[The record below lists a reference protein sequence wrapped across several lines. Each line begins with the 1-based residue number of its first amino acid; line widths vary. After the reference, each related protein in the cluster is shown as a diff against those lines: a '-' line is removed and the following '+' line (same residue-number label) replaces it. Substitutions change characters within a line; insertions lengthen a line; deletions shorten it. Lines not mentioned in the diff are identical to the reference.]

1 MRKVFVIISFI
12 FFSAFLAP
20 AFADA
25 SSISGFIPGQI
36 WYSKSELIE
45 GDTVNIYTAVWN
57 SDKNPLSVKVEF
69 YDKNVILGTRE
80 VTLSPSELKSV
91 SVPWKITLGDHVISA
106 KIVSSL
112 ENISGTKEKVVLEN
126 DTTENDRK
134 TVKVTISKDDGSVNS
149 PAEDVVKTQI
159 EATTE
164 EIKNIIPESVSD
176 TVSGTVGRLDD
187 FRNESYV
194 KVSDL
199 KSNAKEEVKLS
210 KDNNTKEDSK
220 NDNQIKDAVD
230 NPLAYVKLFLFSV
243 ATFILGSKL
252 IFYALLVFLVFIIL
266 RAIYRGL
273 RHRR

>member
-20 AFADA
+20 VFADT

-45 GDTVNIYTAVWN
+45 GDNVNIYTAVWN
-57 SDKNPLSVKVEF
+57 SGENPLSVKVEF

-80 VTLSPSELKSV
+80 ATLSPSELKSI
-91 SVPWKITLGDHVISA
+91 SVPWKVTLGDHVISA
-106 KIVSSL
+106 KIVSSV
-112 ENISGTKEKVVLEN
+112 ENVSGTKEKVVLEN

-149 PAEDVVKTQI
+149 PAEDVVKTQV
-159 EATTE
+159 EAITGK
-164 EIKNIIPESVSD
+164 IKDVIPESVSD
-176 TVSGTVGRLDD
+176 SVSGTVGRLDD

-199 KSNAKEEVKLS
+199 KSNAKEEVKLL
-210 KDNNTKEDSK
+210 KDNNTTKDLKS
-220 NDNQIKDAVD
+220 DNQIKDAVD